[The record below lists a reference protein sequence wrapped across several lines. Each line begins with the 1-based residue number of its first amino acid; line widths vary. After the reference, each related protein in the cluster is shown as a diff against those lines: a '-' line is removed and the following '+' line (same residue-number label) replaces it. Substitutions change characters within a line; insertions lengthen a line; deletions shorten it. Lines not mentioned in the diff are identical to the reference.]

1 MTNQTKYTSVKLIFD
16 NSSDY
21 YKAQTTLYNNGFK
34 RPTSPDC
41 GKGYYESNDGW
52 HTISFNK
59 SIENDILNL
68 LNGISFEIKY
78 VLPINYEVFNQGG
91 YLD

>member
-1 MTNQTKYTSVKLIFD
+1 MSNQTKYTSVKLSFD

-41 GKGYYESNDGW
+41 GNGYYESNDGW

-59 SIENDILNL
+59 SIESDILNL
-68 LNGISFEIKY
+68 LKGINFEIKY
-78 VLPINYEVFNQGG
+78 LLIIEYKVFNQGG